1 MTDTVDVLDRSHLR
15 AGIIGFTFAASIA
28 VGLLLMFASSA
39 KVGNDAADREANHWA
54 DVAYQKARHA
64 DSLQVRLDSA
74 TAELDAQRAQLEPV
88 VAKVRQFSASVTV
101 DTAPNT
107 QGDLRPIDALNL
119 AARQPADTV
128 RMATIKRKDVDPVPF
143 IVPRF
148 IVDAW
153 QDAAHLAIAQDTVI
167 NDYWRQL
174 RESSTINSVL
184 RSAHRAD
191 SLQVAAL
198 RRRRAPWCQVKCGIV
213 LGVTGTLAAAWAADR
228 AFSLLKPSDRHA
240 FHIAASHPVF

>member
-1 MTDTVDVLDRSHLR
+1 MTETVDVLDRSHLR
-15 AGIIGFTFAASIA
+15 AGIIGFTFAAVIG
-28 VGLLLMFASSA
+28 VGMLLMYDSYR

-54 DVAYQKARHA
+54 DVAYQNSRTA

-74 TAELDAQRAQLEPV
+74 TAELDAQRAQLAPV
-88 VAKVRQFSASVTV
+88 VAKVREFSASVTV

-107 QGDLRPIDALNL
+107 QGDLRPIDAANL
-119 AARQPADTV
+119 AARMPADTV
-128 RMATIKRKDVDPVPF
+128 HMATIKRKDVDPVAF

-153 QDAAHLAIAQDTVI
+153 QEAAHLAITQDTVI

-191 SLQVAAL
+191 SLQVVAL
-198 RRRRAPWCQVKCGIV
+198 RRRRGSWCQVKCGATIGV
-213 LGVTGTLAAAWAADR
+213 IATVGAVYVASKAATLVTGKHGLTL
-228 AFSLLKPSDRHA
+228 SLAHA
-240 FHIAASHPVF
+240 F

>member
-1 MTDTVDVLDRSHLR
+1 MTETVDVLDRSHLR
-15 AGIIGFTFAASIA
+15 AGLIGFVFAAA
-28 VGLLLMFASSA
+28 VGVGLLFLHDSYT
-39 KVGNDAADREANHWA
+39 KIGNDAADREANHWA
-54 DVAYQKARHA
+54 KVGRESMHVA

-74 TAELDAQRAQLEPV
+74 TAELDARHVELAPL

-101 DTAPNT
+101 DTA
-107 QGDLRPIDALNL
+107 GDLRPIDALNL
-119 AARQPADTV
+119 SARQPADTV
-128 RMATIKRKDVDPVPF
+128 RMATIARKTVDPMPF

-153 QDAAHLAIAQDTVI
+153 QDAAHLALSQDTVI

-174 RESSTINSVL
+174 RESSTINGVL
-184 RSAHRAD
+184 RASHRAD
-191 SLQVAAL
+191 SLQIAAL
-198 RRRRAPWCQVKCGIV
+198 RRRRGSWCQRKCGIA

-240 FHIAASHPVF
+240 FHIAASHSLF